1 MIALYPIQ
9 EQIQALLSGPQ
20 DRPVVML
27 NLLRF
32 KDRATEPDEGLTG
45 EEAYQCYAD
54 DMTRLVAS
62 RGGRV
67 IWSGRVD
74 SQVIGDGAEGYHMAA
89 LVEYPSRK
97 AFVEIAMSPEV
108 AKIGVHRAA
117 GLEGQWLLA
126 TTTRA
131 GNEADE
137 VGRGAASR
145 GRAKPGARAR
155 AISEREGPE
164 E

>member
-1 MIALYPIQ
+1 MIALYPTQ
-9 EQIQALLSGPQ
+9 EQIQRLLTGPA

-32 KDRATEPDEGLTG
+32 KERATAPDEGLTG
-45 EEAYQCYAD
+45 EEAYERYAEA
-54 DMTRLVAS
+54 MIRFVES

-67 IWSGRVD
+67 VWSGRVD
-74 SQVIGDGAEGYHMAA
+74 GQVIGDGAHGFHMAA

-108 AKIGVHRAA
+108 AEIGVHRSA

-126 TTTRA
+126 TTT
-131 GNEADE
+131 
-137 VGRGAASR
+137 SR
-145 GRAKPGARAR
+145 
-155 AISEREGPE
+155 ED
-164 E
+164 